1 MKLSDW
7 LLTLTSKDQITLVGL
22 YIISIYFSKVT
33 LNGLIELYNEKKNY
47 SNFRLKLR
55 ITPVSLLSLAFI
67 YCIIFYKIFRGI
79 FSSIL

>member
-7 LLTLTSKDQITLVGL
+7 LLSLTSKDQITLVGL

-47 SNFRLKLR
+47 SNSRLKLR

-67 YCIIFYKIFRGI
+67 YCIILYKIFRGI

>member
-7 LLTLTSKDQITLVGL
+7 LLSLTSKDQITLVGL

-67 YCIIFYKIFRGI
+67 YCIILYKVFRGI

>member
-7 LLTLTSKDQITLVGL
+7 LLSLTSKDQITLVGL

-47 SNFRLKLR
+47 SNSRLKLR

-67 YCIIFYKIFRGI
+67 YCIILYKVFRGI

>member
-7 LLTLTSKDQITLVGL
+7 LLSLTSEDQITLVGL

-47 SNFRLKLR
+47 SNSRLKLR

>member
-7 LLTLTSKDQITLVGL
+7 LLSLTSKDQITLVGL
-22 YIISIYFSKVT
+22 YIISIYFSKLT

-47 SNFRLKLR
+47 SNSRLKLR

-67 YCIIFYKIFRGI
+67 YCIILYKIFRGI

>member
-67 YCIIFYKIFRGI
+67 YCIILYKIFRGI

>member
-7 LLTLTSKDQITLVGL
+7 LLSLTSKDQITLVGL

-47 SNFRLKLR
+47 SNSRLKLR
-55 ITPVSLLSLAFI
+55 ITPVYLLSIAFI

>member
-7 LLTLTSKDQITLVGL
+7 LLSLTSKDQITLVGL
-22 YIISIYFSKVT
+22 YLISIYFSKVT

-67 YCIIFYKIFRGI
+67 YCIILYKIFRGI

>member
-7 LLTLTSKDQITLVGL
+7 LLSLTSEDQITLVGL

-67 YCIIFYKIFRGI
+67 YCIILYKIFRGI

>member
-7 LLTLTSKDQITLVGL
+7 LLSLTSKDQITLVGL
-22 YIISIYFSKVT
+22 YIISIYFSKLT

-67 YCIIFYKIFRGI
+67 YCIILYKIFRGI

>member
-1 MKLSDW
+1 MKLSNW
-7 LLTLTSKDQITLVGL
+7 LLSLTSKDQITLVGL

-67 YCIIFYKIFRGI
+67 YCIILYKIFRGI

>member
-47 SNFRLKLR
+47 SKFRLKLR

-67 YCIIFYKIFRGI
+67 YCIILYKIFRGI

>member
-7 LLTLTSKDQITLVGL
+7 LLSLTSKDQITLVGL

-47 SNFRLKLR
+47 SNSRLKLR

>member
-7 LLTLTSKDQITLVGL
+7 LLSLTSKDQITLVGL

>member
-1 MKLSDW
+1 MKLSNW
-7 LLTLTSKDQITLVGL
+7 LLSLTSKDQITLVGL

-67 YCIIFYKIFRGI
+67 YCIILYKVFRGI

>member
-7 LLTLTSKDQITLVGL
+7 LLSLTSKDQITLVGL

-67 YCIIFYKIFRGI
+67 YCIILYKIFRGI

>member
-22 YIISIYFSKVT
+22 YLISIYFSKVT
-33 LNGLIELYNEKKNY
+33 LNGLIELYNEKKKY

-67 YCIIFYKIFRGI
+67 YCIILYKIFKGI

>member
-7 LLTLTSKDQITLVGL
+7 LLSLTSKDQITLVGL
-22 YIISIYFSKVT
+22 YIISIYFSKLT

-47 SNFRLKLR
+47 SNSRLKLR

-67 YCIIFYKIFRGI
+67 YCIILYKVFRGI

>member
-1 MKLSDW
+1 MKLSNW
-7 LLTLTSKDQITLVGL
+7 LLSLTSKDQITLVGL
-22 YIISIYFSKVT
+22 YIISIYFSKLT

-47 SNFRLKLR
+47 SNSRLKLR

>member
-7 LLTLTSKDQITLVGL
+7 LLSLTSKDQITLVGL
-22 YIISIYFSKVT
+22 YIISIYFSKLT

-47 SNFRLKLR
+47 SNSRLKLR

>member
-7 LLTLTSKDQITLVGL
+7 LLSLTSKDQITLVGL

-47 SNFRLKLR
+47 SNFD
-55 ITPVSLLSLAFI
+55 
-67 YCIIFYKIFRGI
+67 
-79 FSSIL
+79 

>member
-7 LLTLTSKDQITLVGL
+7 LLSLTSKDQITLVGL
-22 YIISIYFSKVT
+22 YIISIYFSKLT